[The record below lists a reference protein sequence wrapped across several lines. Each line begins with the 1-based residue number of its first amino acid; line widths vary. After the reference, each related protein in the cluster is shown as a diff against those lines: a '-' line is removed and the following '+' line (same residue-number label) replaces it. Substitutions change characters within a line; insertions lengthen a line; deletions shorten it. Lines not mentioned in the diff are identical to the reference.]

1 MNINFSVKRLGKK
14 RAYID
19 KTPIEILVETK
30 ISLAHLLEK
39 IVEHQV
45 AEFNKKRT
53 EKSLFTFFSEK
64 EIDDKTTSGKV
75 DFGAIY
81 NNDLADLIKAKETV
95 KLAFIDGLLAVFIDD
110 QQKENLDEQLELA
123 EGVSIT
129 FIRLTFLAGSIW

>member
-45 AEFNKKRT
+45 AEFNKIRT